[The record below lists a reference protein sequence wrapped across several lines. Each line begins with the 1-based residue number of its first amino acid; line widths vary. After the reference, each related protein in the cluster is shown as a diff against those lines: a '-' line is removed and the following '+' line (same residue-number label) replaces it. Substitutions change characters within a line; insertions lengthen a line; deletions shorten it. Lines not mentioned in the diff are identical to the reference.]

1 MIPSLDLKTEFD
13 EAVVVINLGVVVV
26 GTGGGEV
33 VEILTVVG
41 GVVVDDVGDVND
53 VYDLAVV
60 GGRVSLGRGWGT
72 VTGRGLLRRFKTLL
86 NFLGGFWTTGAVKE
100 SRAS

>member
-1 MIPSLDLKTEFD
+1 MPLWIVT
-13 EAVVVINLGVVVV
+13 VVVINLGVIVV

-60 GGRVSLGRGWGT
+60 GGRGSLGRGSGT

-86 NFLGGFWTTGAVKE
+86 NFLGGF
-100 SRAS
+100 

>member
-1 MIPSLDLKTEFD
+1 MIPSSDLKTEFD

-26 GTGGGEV
+26 GTGGSEV

-41 GVVVDDVGDVND
+41 EDVDDVGDVND

-60 GGRVSLGRGWGT
+60 GSRGSLGRG
-72 VTGRGLLRRFKTLL
+72 
-86 NFLGGFWTTGAVKE
+86 
-100 SRAS
+100 